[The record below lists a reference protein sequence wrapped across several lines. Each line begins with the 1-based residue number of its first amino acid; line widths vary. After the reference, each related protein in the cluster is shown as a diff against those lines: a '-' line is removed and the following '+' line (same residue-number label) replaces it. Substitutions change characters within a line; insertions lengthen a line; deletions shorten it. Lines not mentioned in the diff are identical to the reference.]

1 MDLGIVF
8 GLSGICVGIV
18 SLVYT
23 RSQALHVKRQADA
36 AHRAVTME
44 IQNAMVQRIYDM
56 RAQLANSPVA
66 LKEYLSVNPTMGE
79 LYHDPEYLKSM
90 MFVRNG
96 IDGLQDIYFLRK
108 RSLVDNH
115 HWRNW
120 VSAFVPVARM
130 PIARAIFENAVARQA
145 LDPEFEA
152 FFRRLLDEQPV
163 NDPAPS
169 KE

>member
-8 GLSGICVGIV
+8 GLSGIGVGII

-23 RSQALHVKRQADA
+23 RTQALQVKRQADA
-36 AHRAVTME
+36 AHRATTME

-56 RAQLANSPVA
+56 RAQLANSPIA
-66 LKEYLSVNPTMGE
+66 LKEYLSANPAMGE
-79 LYHDPEYLKSM
+79 LYHDPEYLKSI

-108 RSLVDNH
+108 QSLVDNH

-130 PIARAIFENAVARQA
+130 PITRAIFENAVARQA

-152 FFRRLLDEQPV
+152 FFRQLLDGQPV
-163 NDPAPS
+163 TDPAAP
-169 KE
+169 K